1 MATHSAPR
9 RLIGALVAAVLASI
23 SLLATAGPASAD
35 EGFRY
40 WNYFQVDGD
49 AFAFAQTGPA
59 DATPKDGDVE
69 GWRYGT
75 STETKGI
82 EPRADLSELTFDTVC
97 EGTEAGDGEKRVA
110 ILVDFGTEADAA
122 DGSVPEPTAHC
133 AVAPE
138 EANGLQVLESVVDVR
153 SEQGGICA
161 LDGYP
166 ASGCFE
172 TVKDATVETN
182 EAPVEFTLP
191 AAATADEAA
200 ANDASPVAGES
211 DEAAAEDD
219 GGISWPLVA
228 VIALVV
234 VIGAVAIPLSRRNR
248 ES

>member
-1 MATHSAPR
+1 MATYSTPR
-9 RLIGALVAAVLASI
+9 RLIGALVTTVLAS
-23 SLLATAGPASAD
+23 SALLLATATPASAD

-40 WNYFQVDGD
+40 WNYFHADGD

-59 DATPKDGDVE
+59 DATPKDGAVE

-75 STETKGI
+75 STESQGI
-82 EPRADLSELTFDTVC
+82 EPRADLSALTFDTVC

-110 ILVDFGTEADAA
+110 ILVVFGTEADAA
-122 DGSVPEPTAHC
+122 DGSVPEPTAYG

-138 EANGLQVLESVVDVR
+138 EANGMQVLESVVDVR
-153 SEQGGICA
+153 AEQGGICA

-182 EAPVEFTLP
+182 EAPVEFALP
-191 AAATADEAA
+191 AAAAD
-200 ANDASPVAGES
+200 DASPVAGES

-219 GGISWPLVA
+219 GGISWPLIA

>member
-1 MATHSAPR
+1 MATYSTTR
-9 RLIGALVAAVLASI
+9 RLVGALLAAVLASTT
-23 SLLATAGPASAD
+23 LFLTAGPASAD
-35 EGFRY
+35 EGYRY

-59 DATPKDGDVE
+59 DVTPKDGDVQ

-75 STETKGI
+75 STESKGI
-82 EPRADLSELTFDTVC
+82 EPRADLSEVSFDTVC

-110 ILVDFGTEADAA
+110 ILVDFGTEADSA
-122 DGSVPEPTAHC
+122 DGSVPAPTAYC

-138 EANGLQVLESVVDVR
+138 EANGMQVLESVVDVR
-153 SEQGGICA
+153 SEKGGICA

-172 TVKDATVETN
+172 TVKNATVETN
-182 EAPVEFTLP
+182 EAPVEFALP
-191 AAATADEAA
+191 AAAGD
-200 ANDASPVAGES
+200 DASPVAGDS
-211 DEAAAEDD
+211 DQAAAEDD

>member
-1 MATHSAPR
+1 MATYSTTR
-9 RLIGALVAAVLASI
+9 RLVGALLAAVLASTT
-23 SLLATAGPASAD
+23 LFLTAGPASAD
-35 EGFRY
+35 EGYRY

-59 DATPKDGDVE
+59 DVTPKDGDVQ

-75 STETKGI
+75 STESKGI
-82 EPRADLSELTFDTVC
+82 EPRADLSEVSFDTVC

-110 ILVDFGTEADAA
+110 ILVDFGTEADSA
-122 DGSVPEPTAHC
+122 DGSVPAPTAYC

-138 EANGLQVLESVVDVR
+138 EANGMQVLESVVDVR

-166 ASGCFE
+166 ASGCYE
-172 TVKDATVETN
+172 TVKNATVETN
-182 EAPVEFTLP
+182 EAPVEFALP
-191 AAATADEAA
+191 AAADD
-200 ANDASPVAGES
+200 DASPVAGET
-211 DEAAAEDD
+211 DAAAAEDD
-219 GGISWPLVA
+219 GGISWPLIA